1 MLDGLGGS
9 YPHSHDRYR
18 RRCLLSRQGEG
29 VRMSTILQTVLDG
42 RGGGRRHA
50 RCRRR
55 AVDGTLK
62 SRN

>member
-42 RGGGRRHA
+42 RRHA